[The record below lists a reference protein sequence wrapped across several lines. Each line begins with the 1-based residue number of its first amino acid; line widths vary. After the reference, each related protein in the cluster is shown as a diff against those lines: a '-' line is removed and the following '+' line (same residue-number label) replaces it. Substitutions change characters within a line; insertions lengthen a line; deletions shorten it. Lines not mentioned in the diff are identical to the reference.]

1 MGFAPNPLST
11 LTFQI
16 EESTLYSVVENK
28 ESASSDKLKEVQGWA
43 STEKVTRN

>member
-16 EESTLYSVVENK
+16 DESIQLQKNK
-28 ESASSDKLKEVQGWA
+28 ASASSDKLKEDQGWV

>member
-16 EESTLYSVVENK
+16 EESTLYSVAENK
-28 ESASSDKLKEVQGWA
+28 ESASSDKLEEDQDWV
-43 STEKVTRN
+43 STEKATRN